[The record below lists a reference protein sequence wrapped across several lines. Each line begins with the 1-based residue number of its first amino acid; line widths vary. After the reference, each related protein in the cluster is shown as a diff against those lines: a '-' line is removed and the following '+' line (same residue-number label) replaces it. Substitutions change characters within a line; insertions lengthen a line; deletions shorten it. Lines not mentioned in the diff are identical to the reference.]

1 MKHGGQEP
9 AVTSGSE
16 ILKQTITGLLADKSR
31 ARPATVA
38 YRTLGRDGWIDVTFD
53 AHARR
58 VVRVGLALQA
68 AGVGRGDRICIIG
81 DVSPEWMIADAATI
95 AIGAITVGAYFTSSP
110 EELDYY
116 LEDSGACLL
125 FVGTATQLAIAA
137 RSPRALG
144 LSRIVVLDPDWQ
156 AAPGDP
162 ANACAVAAFEGAP
175 VADPLAVLANW
186 AALALPSD
194 IVSLGYTSGT
204 TGKPK
209 GVINTHV
216 NLLGGSLANLAA
228 IPSAYEQETRVAVH
242 LPLSHIV
249 ARVQAACYPLISE
262 CVPHFGR
269 SSASYEETVRL
280 TRPHYFVAPPRFFQ
294 RFAATILNHVNA
306 SPAAERADYRLAL
319 SISRRV
325 LKDRQT
331 RPTRND
337 PFLAELHDACQRR
350 VFAPLLSVV
359 GFDELRTVVTASAPM
374 PSDVMT
380 LWQLWGVNLKEAYG
394 QTETVGANI
403 AQREDWLPAGTI
415 GSPIDDPAWET
426 RVAENGEMIV
436 RGPGVTQGYWNNPEA
451 TAEALRDGWLYTGD
465 IVEVQK
471 NGQFKLI
478 DRRKEII
485 KTINGKTISP
495 TQIENELR
503 GSPYIAEAAVIGE
516 GRKYLTAL
524 IEVDP
529 TVGLRWAQEVDPT
542 IRTYA
547 DLSGS
552 PKVKEALW
560 AEVLKANRRL
570 ARAEQVKD
578 FTILPEEL
586 TPEIGVVT
594 PTRKKKRR
602 AIAERYATLIAS
614 MYDET
619 ETELLERALG
629 KKLARSK

>member
-1 MKHGGQEP
+1 MNNGSQEL
-9 AVTSGSE
+9 AVNPGSE
-16 ILKQTITGLLADKSR
+16 ILKQTITELLACR
-31 ARPATVA
+31 CRERPTAVA
-38 YRTLGRDGWIDVTFD
+38 YRVLGCDGWADVTFGD
-53 AHARR
+53 HAHK
-58 VVRVGLALQA
+58 VVQLGQAMQA
-68 AGVGRGDRICIIG
+68 AGVRRGDRVCILG
-81 DVSPEWMIADAATI
+81 DVSPAWMVADAATI

-116 LEDSGACLL
+116 IQDSGACLL
-125 FVGTATQLAIAA
+125 FVGNATQLAIAA
-137 RSPRALG
+137 SSPQALG
-144 LSRIVVLDPDWQ
+144 LSHIVVLDPDWQ
-156 AAPGDP
+156 ATPEDP
-162 ANACAVAAFEGAP
+162 ANACSVAAFLGAP
-175 VADPLAVLANW
+175 VAAPLAVLTDW
-186 AALALPSD
+186 AAQSVPSD

-216 NLLGGSLANLAA
+216 NLLGGALANLCMM
-228 IPSAYEQETRVAVH
+228 PSAYHQETRIVVH

-249 ARVQAACYPLISE
+249 ARVQAACYPLISDS
-262 CVPHFGR
+262 VPHFGR
-269 SSASYEETVRL
+269 SSVSYEETVRL
-280 TRPHYFVAPPRFFQ
+280 TRPHYYVAPPRFFQ
-294 RFAATILNHVNA
+294 RFAATILNHVNS

-337 PFLAELHDACQRR
+337 PFLAELHEACQRR

-374 PSDVMT
+374 PADVMT

-394 QTETVGANI
+394 QTETVGSNV

-426 RVAENGEMIV
+426 RVDATGEMIV

-478 DRRKEII
+478 DRRKDII

-503 GSPYIAEAAVIGE
+503 GSPYIAEAVVIGE

-529 TVGLRWAQEVDPT
+529 IVGLAWAREIDPT
-542 IRTYA
+542 IQAYA
-547 DLSGS
+547 DICKSVE
-552 PKVKEALW
+552 VKELLW
-560 AEVLKANRRL
+560 AEVHKANRRL
-570 ARAEQVKD
+570 ARAEQIKD

-602 AIAERYATLIAS
+602 AITERYAAFIAS
-614 MYDET
+614 MYDEA
-619 ETELLERALG
+619 ETELLEKALG